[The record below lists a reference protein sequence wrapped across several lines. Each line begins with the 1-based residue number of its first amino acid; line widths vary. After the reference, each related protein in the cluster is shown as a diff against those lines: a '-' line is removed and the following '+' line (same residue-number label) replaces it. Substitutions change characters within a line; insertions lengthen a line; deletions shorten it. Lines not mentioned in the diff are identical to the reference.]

1 MASSSPLT
9 AFLASVHPGRQI
21 PWTAII
27 ICGALSLVLIFT
39 GDIAFI
45 ANVTNFTLF
54 ITFIVINASVIAL
67 RYHSPDATR
76 AFRVPGSVCRL
87 PVLPVAGIIFCILL
101 LATQEWPVLVLG
113 TALTGV
119 GIILMLIAGY
129 STHT

>member
-1 MASSSPLT
+1 
-9 AFLASVHPGRQI
+9 
-21 PWTAII
+21 
-27 ICGALSLVLIFT
+27 VLIFT

-87 PVLPVAGIIFCILL
+87 PVLRSRGSSSVFSSSLRRNGRFSYSVQGSRA
-101 LATQEWPVLVLG
+101 LAS
-113 TALTGV
+113 
-119 GIILMLIAGY
+119 Y
-129 STHT
+129 SC